1 MMYEELAGNQ
11 RRLRHIQGVY
21 VKNLTPF
28 PLRDH
33 ASSALQHTAPTPIIQ
48 LSDDTD
54 LVLARRR
61 GRRISQNSV
70 VTLRT
75 LRSDT
80 HSEETAEKSGETPRS
95 SRTRPAGPPVS
106 FSRAGP
112 SNSPPAHLRRQR
124 STSHTSLGSIRTG
137 SHSRDAS
144 VTTPPT
150 SPPASSSSFLYD
162 ASQRSLEKVMSSRL
176 VETFVTLSALEVD
189 NQRTSNHN
197 GDSLKPPASPTSP
210 ERSPVRGQ
218 LSKRISS
225 SNKTT
230 APKHSTGLSISSFDL
245 HGEQANSAK
254 VSSAA
259 LKRAGSTRKSNGP
272 IANGS
277 ARAPSISSPKSIN
290 FPHTPSPPP
299 TRSASPAR
307 SFVEDRQAT
316 VPFFISSI
324 HRPSTNP
331 SWTDLDANGDFAG
344 WVDRQQSRVTV
355 ALWGRVDECSASAW
369 SNLKGKDKD
378 IGSDEPNED
387 NWKVLVEW
395 DVQMDKL
402 EKAEATVLD
411 HLDVLPSNT
420 LLLSL
425 APSGDLYFL
434 PPNSPSRPASPTTY
448 ASDSELATST
458 HKAKPPTRSEIL
470 QQSRR
475 ETRMKQSATWA
486 DVVKLANLY
495 AVVRDT
501 QTSLDGVLHNTNIL
515 IEHVGPN
522 VLVCIIIYAHYET
535 LTAGKAREISEREE
549 NLRIFRQEVTAARRA
564 CIASSQEKQ
573 NRVERLRA
581 RREALRAA
589 TDIYDEDVQANSEK
603 SERVNSSCAT
613 YLEIHNAL
621 TPRRTTLCHT
631 LDYIFPIEPDA
642 ERAADLVF
650 TILDVPLPVPVAPS
664 DPAPPLNNEE
674 AVSAALGYAAHVVAL
689 LSSYMNV
696 RVPYP
701 VTYVGSRSYVRDPIS
716 AMHGPRMFPLYPTG
730 MDTYRFEY
738 AVFLLNK
745 DIETLMAEQGLR
757 AADLRHTLPNLK
769 NLILTLTHNPES
781 TPPNVVQ
788 VSLPPPTPAV
798 EDTAE
803 TPRAVSPTPT
813 ETTQNPVA
821 TRSSFLSPLTAI
833 LRRYPGSSSRPK
845 VVVDTTESAEGSEAR
860 TPTAPEAPE
869 TARPENSPSSLSSS
883 SDSSTGEAETN
894 HVEAKGDSPANGL
907 EKLAD
912 KSPVAEPP
920 ASPLSHTVT

>member
-1 MMYEELAGNQ
+1 MYEELAGNQ

-28 PLRDH
+28 PLRDN
-33 ASSALQHTAPTPIIQ
+33 ASSALQHTTPAPIIQ
-48 LSDDTD
+48 PSDDTD

-61 GRRISQNSV
+61 GRRISQNSI

-75 LRSDT
+75 LRSDSR
-80 HSEETAEKSGETPRS
+80 SEETAEKPGEAPRS
-95 SRTRPAGPPVS
+95 ARTRPTGPPVS

-124 STSHTSLGSIRTG
+124 STSHTSLGSIKTG

-150 SPPASSSSFLYD
+150 SPPASSGSFLYD
-162 ASQRSLEKVMSSRL
+162 ASQRSLEKVVSSRL

-189 NQRTSNHN
+189 DQRTSNHH

-210 ERSPVRGQ
+210 ERLPARGQ
-218 LSKRISS
+218 FSKRFSL

-230 APKHSTGLSISSFDL
+230 TPKHSTGLSTSSFDL
-245 HGEQANSAK
+245 HGEPNGAK

-259 LKRAGSTRKSNGP
+259 LKRTVSTRKSNGP
-272 IANGS
+272 TTNGS
-277 ARAPSISSPKSIN
+277 TRTPSISSPKSIN

-324 HRPSTNP
+324 HWPSTNP
-331 SWTDLDANGDFAG
+331 SWTDLDANGDFAE

-355 ALWGRVDECSASAW
+355 AVWGRVDECSALAW

-402 EKAEATVLD
+402 QKVEATVIAINALKVIKVLD

-434 PPNSPSRPASPTTY
+434 PPNLPSRPSSPTAY
-448 ASDSELATST
+448 ASDSEIATST
-458 HKAKPPTRSEIL
+458 HKAKPPTRSDIL
-470 QQSRR
+470 RQSRR
-475 ETRMKQSATWA
+475 EKMKQSATWA

-501 QTSLDGVLHNTNIL
+501 QTSLDEVLHNTNDL

-535 LTAGKAREISEREE
+535 LTAGKTREISEREE
-549 NLRIFRQEVTAARRA
+549 NLRTLRQEVAAAKRA
-564 CIASSQEKQ
+564 CAASSQEKQ
-573 NRVERLRA
+573 SRAERLRA

-589 TDIYDEDVQANSEK
+589 TDIYDQGVQANSEK
-603 SERVNSSCAT
+603 SEEVNSARAT
-613 YLEIHNAL
+613 YLEVHNAL

-631 LDYIFPIEPDA
+631 LDYIFPIEPDS

-650 TILDVPLPVPVAPS
+650 TIVDVPLPVPVAPS

-701 VTYVGSRSYVRDPIS
+701 VT
-716 AMHGPRMFPLYPTG
+716 FPLYPTG

-745 DIETLMAEQGLR
+745 DIETLMSEQGLR

-769 NLILTLTHNPES
+769 NLILTLTHNSES

-788 VSLPPPTPAV
+788 VSLPPPTPVV

-803 TPRAVSPTPT
+803 TPRAASPTPT
-813 ETTQNPVA
+813 EAAQNPVP

-845 VVVDTTESAEGSEAR
+845 VVVDTTEPAEGSEAL
-860 TPTAPEAPE
+860 TPTVPE
-869 TARPENSPSSLSSS
+869 TPQTVHPENSPGALSSS
-883 SDSSTGEAETN
+883 SNSSTDEAETN
-894 HVEAKGDSPANGL
+894 DVEAKGDSPSNGL

-912 KSPVAEPP
+912 KSPVGEPP
-920 ASPLSHTVT
+920 ASPLSHTIT

>member
-1 MMYEELAGNQ
+1 MYEELAGSQ
-11 RRLRHIQGVY
+11 RRIRHIEGIY

-33 ASSALQHTAPTPIIQ
+33 ASSALQHTTPAPIIQ

-61 GRRISQNSV
+61 GRKISQNAV
-70 VTLRT
+70 VTLRN
-75 LRSDT
+75 LRSDVRT
-80 HSEETAEKSGETPRS
+80 EESADKPGETPRS
-95 SRTRPAGPPVS
+95 ARARPAGPPVS

-124 STSHTSLGSIRTG
+124 STSHTSLGSTKAG
-137 SHSRDAS
+137 THSRDAS

-150 SPPASSSSFLYD
+150 SPVVGSSSFLYD
-162 ASQRSLEKVMSSRL
+162 ASQRNLEKVMSSRL
-176 VETFVTLSALEVD
+176 VETFVTLSVPELVNE
-189 NQRTSNHN
+189 RTPNRN
-197 GDSLKPPASPTSP
+197 GGTLNSPTSPTSP
-210 ERSPVRGQ
+210 ERSPTRGQ
-218 LSKRISS
+218 LPKNPPLSNRIT
-225 SNKTT
+225 N
-230 APKHSTGLSISSFDL
+230 PKHSPQLSTSSLDL
-245 HGEQANSAK
+245 HGETSGVK
-254 VSSAA
+254 VT

-272 IANGS
+272 TANGS
-277 ARAPSISSPKSIN
+277 ARTPSISSPKSIN
-290 FPHTPSPPP
+290 FPRTPSPPS

-307 SFVEDRQAT
+307 SVAEDRQAT
-316 VPFFISSI
+316 IPFFISSI

-331 SWTDLDANGDFAG
+331 SWTDLDANGDFAD
-344 WVDRQQSRVTV
+344 WVDRQQNRVTV

-378 IGSDEPNED
+378 IGSDETNNA

-395 DVQMDKL
+395 DVQMDRL
-402 EKAEATVLD
+402 EKVETTVLD
-411 HLDVLPSNT
+411 HLDILPSNT
-420 LLLSL
+420 LLFSL

-434 PPNSPSRPASPTTY
+434 PPNSPSRPSSPAAY
-448 ASDSELATST
+448 ASDSELATT
-458 HKAKPPTRSEIL
+458 TLKTKPPTRSEIL
-470 QQSRR
+470 QHSRR

-501 QTSLDGVLHNTNIL
+501 QTSLDEVLRNTNDL
-515 IEHVGPN
+515 IEQVGPN
-522 VLVCIIIYAHYET
+522 VLT
-535 LTAGKAREISEREE
+535 REIGEREE
-549 NLRIFRQEVTAARRA
+549 HLRTLRQEVATAKRGCA
-564 CIASSQEKQ
+564 ASSKEIQSRIEQ
-573 NRVERLRA
+573 LRA

-589 TDIYDEDVQANSEK
+589 TDIYDQDVQANDEK
-603 SERVNSSCAT
+603 SDEVNSASAT
-613 YLEIHNAL
+613 YLAIHNAL
-621 TPRRTTLCHT
+621 APRRTTLCHT
-631 LDYIFPIEPDA
+631 LDFIFPIEPDA

-696 RVPYP
+696 RIPYP

-769 NLILTLTHNPES
+769 NLMLILTHNS
-781 TPPNVVQ
+781 QSSPPDTVEVPI
-788 VSLPPPTPAV
+788 LPPAPSV

-803 TPRAVSPTPT
+803 TPRALSPTPT
-813 ETTQNPVA
+813 ETPQNPA
-821 TRSSFLSPLTAI
+821 PSRSSFLSPLTAI
-833 LRRYPGSSSRPK
+833 LRRSSRPK
-845 VVVDTTESAEGSEAR
+845 VIVDTIEPAESSEAR
-860 TPTAPEAPE
+860 TPTAPKTPE
-869 TARPENSPSSLSSS
+869 TARPENSPSALSGSS
-883 SDSSTGEAETN
+883 NSSTGEVESN
-894 HVEAKGDSPANGL
+894 GVEAKGDSPSHGL
-907 EKLAD
+907 EKLVD
-912 KSPVAEPP
+912 KTPVGEPP
-920 ASPLSHTVT
+920 ASPLSHTIT

>member
-11 RRLRHIQGVY
+11 RRIRHIEGIY

-33 ASSALQHTAPTPIIQ
+33 ASSALQHTTPAPIIQ

-54 LVLARRR
+54 LILARRR
-61 GRRISQNSV
+61 GRKISQNAV

-75 LRSDT
+75 LRSDVRADE
-80 HSEETAEKSGETPRS
+80 SADKPGESPRS
-95 SRTRPAGPPVS
+95 ARTRPAGPPVS

-112 SNSPPAHLRRQR
+112 SNSPPAHPRRQR
-124 STSHTSLGSIRTG
+124 STSHTSLGSTKVG
-137 SHSRDAS
+137 THSRDPS

-150 SPPASSSSFLYD
+150 SPTVGSNSFLYD

-176 VETFVTLSALEVD
+176 VETFLTLSASEADSEGLVHD
-189 NQRTSNHN
+189 S
-197 GDSLKPPASPTSP
+197 GDGLRPPTSPTSP
-210 ERSPVRGQ
+210 ERSPIRGQ
-218 LSKRISS
+218 LPKRFPL
-225 SNKTT
+225 SNK
-230 APKHSTGLSISSFDL
+230 AANANHSPGHSISSMDL
-245 HGEQANSAK
+245 HAEPANSAK
-254 VSSAA
+254 VA
-259 LKRAGSTRKSNGP
+259 LKRTSSNRKSNGP
-272 IANGS
+272 TANGS
-277 ARAPSISSPKSIN
+277 ARTPSISSPKSIN
-290 FPHTPSPPP
+290 FPRSPSPPS

-307 SFVEDRQAT
+307 SVMEDRQAT

-331 SWTDLDANGDFAG
+331 SWTDLDAKGDFAG
-344 WVDRQQSRVTV
+344 WIDRQRNRVTV

-378 IGSDEPNED
+378 IGTEEANDA
-387 NWKVLVEW
+387 NWKILVEW
-395 DVQMDKL
+395 DVQMEKL
-402 EKAEATVLD
+402 EKVEATVLD

-434 PPNSPSRPASPTTY
+434 PPNSPSRPSSPAAY
-448 ASDSELATST
+448 ASDSELATT
-458 HKAKPPTRSEIL
+458 TLKTKPPTRSEML

-486 DVVKLANLY
+486 DVVKFANLY
-495 AVVRDT
+495 AVTRDT
-501 QTSLDGVLHNTNIL
+501 QTSLDEVLRNTNSL
-515 IEHVGPN
+515 IEQVGPN
-522 VLVCIIIYAHYET
+522 VL
-535 LTAGKAREISEREE
+535 AREISEREE
-549 NLRIFRQEVTAARRA
+549 NLRTLRQEVAAA
-564 CIASSQEKQ
+564 KKGCAASSKDIQSRIDQ
-573 NRVERLRA
+573 LRA

-589 TDIYDEDVQANSEK
+589 TDIYDQDVQANNDK
-603 SERVNSSCAT
+603 SDEVKSASAT
-613 YLEIHNAL
+613 YLAIHNAL
-621 TPRRTTLCHT
+621 APRRTTLCHT
-631 LDYIFPIEPDA
+631 LDSIFPIESDA
-642 ERAADLVF
+642 EHAADLVF

-664 DPAPPLNNEE
+664 DPAPPLKNEE

-696 RVPYP
+696 RIPYP

-769 NLILTLTHNPES
+769 NLILILTHNSES
-781 TPPNVVQ
+781 ASDNTAQ
-788 VSLPPPTPAV
+788 VSLDTPTPAT

-813 ETTQNPVA
+813 EIAQNPA
-821 TRSSFLSPLTAI
+821 PTRSSFLSPLTAI
-833 LRRYPGSSSRPK
+833 LRRYPGSSGRPK
-845 VVVDTTESAEGSEAR
+845 VVVDTTEPAEASEAR
-860 TPTAPEAPE
+860 TPTAPETPQ
-869 TARPENSPSSLSSS
+869 TARPENSPGVLSSS
-883 SDSSTGEAETN
+883 SNSSNGEVGPN
-894 HVEAKGDSPANGL
+894 GIEAKGDSPSNGL
-907 EKLAD
+907 EKLID
-912 KSPVAEPP
+912 KSPVGETP

>member
-1 MMYEELAGNQ
+1 MMYEELAGSQ
-11 RRLRHIQGVY
+11 RRLRHIQGIY

-33 ASSALQHTAPTPIIQ
+33 ASSALQHTTQAPIIQ
-48 LSDDTD
+48 LSDDID
-54 LVLARRR
+54 IVLARRR

-75 LRSDT
+75 LRSDSHT
-80 HSEETAEKSGETPRS
+80 EESTEKPGDSPRS
-95 SRTRPAGPPVS
+95 TRTRAAGPPVS

-112 SNSPPAHLRRQR
+112 SNSPPVHMRRQR
-124 STSHTSLGSIRTG
+124 STSHTSLGSIKAGT
-137 SHSRDAS
+137 HSRDAS

-150 SPPASSSSFLYD
+150 SPPPGSGSFLYD

-176 VETFVTLSALEVD
+176 VETFVTLSAMEVD
-189 NQRTSNHN
+189 KQRASNYN

-210 ERSPVRGQ
+210 ERSPVRSQ
-218 LSKRISS
+218 LSKRFPSS
-225 SNKTT
+225 DKTNT
-230 APKHSTGLSISSFDL
+230 PKHASGLSTSSFDL
-245 HGEQANSAK
+245 HGEHANGVK
-254 VSSAA
+254 VSSTT
-259 LKRAGSTRKSNGP
+259 LKRAGSTRKSNG
-272 IANGS
+272 S
-277 ARAPSISSPKSIN
+277 AKNPSISSPKSIT

-299 TRSASPAR
+299 SRSASPAR

-331 SWTDLDANGDFAG
+331 SWTDLDADGDFAE
-344 WVDRQQSRVTV
+344 WVDRQQSRVTI
-355 ALWGRVDECSASAW
+355 ALWGRVDECSAPAW

-378 IGSDEPNED
+378 LGSEGSNED

-402 EKAEATVLD
+402 EKVEATVLD

-434 PPNSPSRPASPTTY
+434 PPNSPSRPPSPTAY
-448 ASDSELATST
+448 ASDSELATSA
-458 HKAKPPTRSEIL
+458 HKSKPPTRSEIL

-501 QTSLDGVLHNTNIL
+501 QTSLDEIIHNTDNL

-522 VLVCIIIYAHYET
+522 VLT
-535 LTAGKAREISEREE
+535 REISEREE
-549 NLRIFRQEVTAARRA
+549 CLRTLRQEVAAARKGCA
-564 CIASSQEKQ
+564 ASSQEKQ
-573 NRVERLRA
+573 NRIEQLRA

-589 TDIYDEDVQANSEK
+589 TDIYDCDVQANNEK
-603 SERVNSSCAT
+603 SDQVDYARAT

-631 LDYIFPIEPDA
+631 LDSIFPIEPDA

-674 AVSAALGYAAHVVAL
+674 AVSAALGYAAHVVGL

-769 NLILTLTHNPES
+769 NLILTLTHNSES
-781 TPPNVVQ
+781 TSPRAVQ
-788 VSLPPPTPAV
+788 VSLPPPVPV
-798 EDTAE
+798 MEDNSQ
-803 TPRAVSPTPT
+803 TPRAASPTPT
-813 ETTQNPVA
+813 EAAQNPA
-821 TRSSFLSPLTAI
+821 PSRSSFLSPLTAI
-833 LRRYPGSSSRPK
+833 LRRYPGSSNRPK
-845 VVVDTTESAEGSEAR
+845 VIVDAAEPAEGSEAR
-860 TPTAPEAPE
+860 TPTAPETPQ
-869 TARPENSPSSLSSS
+869 TARPENSPNGLSSS
-883 SDSSTGEAETN
+883 SNSSTGEAGTN
-894 HVEAKGDSPANGL
+894 NVEAKGDSPSNGL
-907 EKLAD
+907 EKPVG
-912 KSPVAEPP
+912 KSPVGEPP

>member
-1 MMYEELAGNQ
+1 MMCEELAGGQ

-33 ASSALQHTAPTPIIQ
+33 ASSALQHTTPAPIMQ

-54 LVLARRR
+54 LFLARRR

-75 LRSDT
+75 LRSDS
-80 HSEETAEKSGETPRS
+80 HDETTEKPGETPRS
-95 SRTRPAGPPVS
+95 ARTRPIGPPVS

-112 SNSPPAHLRRQR
+112 SNSPPVHLRRQR
-124 STSHTSLGSIRTG
+124 SASHTSLGSTKAG
-137 SHSRDAS
+137 THSRDAS

-150 SPPASSSSFLYD
+150 SPPVGSGSFLHD

-176 VETFVTLSALEVD
+176 VETFVTLSTSEAD
-189 NQRTSNHN
+189 NQRAENYY
-197 GDSLKPPASPTSP
+197 GDSLKSPASPTSP

-218 LSKRISS
+218 LFKRHPF
-225 SNKTT
+225 SNKSTT
-230 APKHSTGLSISSFDL
+230 SKHATGLSTSSFEQY
-245 HGEQANSAK
+245 GEQVNSPK
-254 VSSAA
+254 VSSTA
-259 LKRAGSTRKSNGP
+259 LKRAGSTRKSNGLT
-272 IANGS
+272 ANGS
-277 ARAPSISSPKSIN
+277 PRTASISSPKSIS
-290 FPHTPSPPP
+290 FPHSPSPPP
-299 TRSASPAR
+299 SRSASPAR

-331 SWTDLDANGDFAG
+331 SWADLDANGDFAA

-355 ALWGRVDECSASAW
+355 ALWGRVDEHSTSAW
-369 SNLKGKDKD
+369 SNIKGKDKD
-378 IGSDEPNED
+378 IGPEEPNED

-395 DVQMDKL
+395 DVQMGQL
-402 EKAEATVLD
+402 EKVEATVLD

-434 PPNSPSRPASPTTY
+434 PPNSPSRPSSPTAY

-458 HKAKPPTRSEIL
+458 HKANAPTRSEIL

-501 QTSLDGVLHNTNIL
+501 QTSLDEVLRNTNSL

-522 VLVCIIIYAHYET
+522 VL
-535 LTAGKAREISEREE
+535 AREISEREE
-549 NLRIFRQEVTAARRA
+549 NLRTLRQEVVAAKNG
-564 CIASSQEKQ
+564 CTASSRANQ
-573 NRVERLRA
+573 NRIEMLRA
-581 RREALRAA
+581 RREALQAA
-589 TDIYDEDVQANSEK
+589 TSVYDQDVQANNEASDQ
-603 SERVNSSCAT
+603 VNSVRAT

-769 NLILTLTHNPES
+769 NLILTLTHNSES
-781 TPPNVVQ
+781 TPPLSVAQ
-788 VSLPPPTPAV
+788 VSLPSPAPAPTV
-798 EDTAE
+798 EDATE
-803 TPRAVSPTPT
+803 TPRAASPAPT
-813 ETTQNPVA
+813 ETVQNPA
-821 TRSSFLSPLTAI
+821 PARSSFLSPLTAI

-845 VVVDTTESAEGSEAR
+845 VIVDTAETAEGSEAH
-860 TPTAPEAPE
+860 TPTAPGTPQ
-869 TARPENSPSSLSSS
+869 TARPENSPGGLSSS
-883 SDSSTGEAETN
+883 SDSSTGETGGNDVET
-894 HVEAKGDSPANGL
+894 KGDSPANGF

-912 KSPVAEPP
+912 KSPAGEHP
-920 ASPLSHTVT
+920 ASSLSHTVT

>member
-1 MMYEELAGNQ
+1 MMYEELAGSQ

-21 VKNLTPF
+21 VRNLTPF

-33 ASSALQHTAPTPIIQ
+33 ASSALQHTTPTAIIQ

-61 GRRISQNSV
+61 GRRISQNSI

-75 LRSDT
+75 IRSDSHT
-80 HSEETAEKSGETPRS
+80 EESTEKPGEPPRS
-95 SRTRPAGPPVS
+95 ARTRPTGPPVS

-124 STSHTSLGSIRTG
+124 STSHTSLCDFVNLGSGQSTSLEPQWGFSQTPYFTRVSRALIRLST
-137 SHSRDAS
+137 
-144 VTTPPT
+144 
-150 SPPASSSSFLYD
+150 SSFE
-162 ASQRSLEKVMSSRL
+162 QHE
-176 VETFVTLSALEVD
+176 
-189 NQRTSNHN
+189 
-197 GDSLKPPASPTSP
+197 
-210 ERSPVRGQ
+210 
-218 LSKRISS
+218 
-225 SNKTT
+225 
-230 APKHSTGLSISSFDL
+230 
-245 HGEQANSAK
+245 EQANGAK
-254 VSSAA
+254 VSSTA
-259 LKRAGSTRKSNGP
+259 LKRTGSARKSNGLT
-272 IANGS
+272 ANGS
-277 ARAPSISSPKSIN
+277 VRTPSISSPKSIS

-316 VPFFISSI
+316 IPFFISPI

-331 SWTDLDANGDFAG
+331 SWTGLDANGDFAE
-344 WVDRQQSRVTV
+344 WVDRQQSQIIV
-355 ALWGRVDECSASAW
+355 ALWGRVNECSASAW
-369 SNLKGKDKD
+369 SNLKGKDKG

-402 EKAEATVLD
+402 EKVEATLLD

-425 APSGDLYFL
+425 APSGDLYYL
-434 PPNSPSRPASPTTY
+434 PSNSPSRPSSPTAY
-448 ASDSELATST
+448 ASDSELAIST

-501 QTSLDGVLHNTNIL
+501 QISLDEVLHNTNSL

-522 VLVCIIIYAHYET
+522 VL
-535 LTAGKAREISEREE
+535 AREISEREE
-549 NLRIFRQEVTAARRA
+549 NLRVLRQEVVAAKKGCA
-564 CIASSQEKQ
+564 ASSQEKQ
-573 NRVERLRA
+573 SRTERLRD
-581 RREALRAA
+581 RQEALRAA
-589 TDIYDEDVQANSEK
+589 TDVYDQAVQANDEK
-603 SERVNSSCAT
+603 SDQVDSARAT

-621 TPRRTTLCHT
+621 TPRRMALCHT

-650 TILDVPLPVPVAPS
+650 TILGVPLPVPVAPS

-689 LSSYMNV
+689 LGSYMNV

-745 DIETLMAEQGLR
+745 DVETLMVEQGLR

-769 NLILTLTHNPES
+769 NLILTLTHDSES
-781 TPPNVVQ
+781 MPPNVVQ
-788 VSLPPPTPAV
+788 VSLPPPVPTV

-803 TPRAVSPTPT
+803 TPRAASPAPT
-813 ETTQNPVA
+813 ETAQHSAP

-845 VVVDTTESAEGSEAR
+845 VIVDTAETAEGSEVR
-860 TPTAPEAPE
+860 TPTAPETPQ
-869 TARPENSPSSLSSS
+869 TARPENSPGSLNSSS
-883 SDSSTGEAETN
+883 NSSMGEAETN
-894 HVEAKGDSPANGL
+894 DVEAKGDSPANGL

-912 KSPVAEPP
+912 KSPVGEPP

>member
-1 MMYEELAGNQ
+1 MMYEELAGSQ
-11 RRLRHIQGVY
+11 RRLRHIQGVH

-33 ASSALQHTAPTPIIQ
+33 ASSALQHTTPAPIIQ

-61 GRRISQNSV
+61 GRRVSQNSA

-75 LRSDT
+75 LRSDSHT
-80 HSEETAEKSGETPRS
+80 EESAEKPGESPRS
-95 SRTRPAGPPVS
+95 ARTRPAGPPVS

-124 STSHTSLGSIRTG
+124 STSHTSLGSIKAGT
-137 SHSRDAS
+137 HSRDAS

-150 SPPASSSSFLYD
+150 SPPVGSSSFLYD

-176 VETFVTLSALEVD
+176 VETFVTLSASED
-189 NQRTSNHN
+189 GPRAWSHN
-197 GDSLKPPASPTSP
+197 VDSLHPPASPTSP

-218 LSKRISS
+218 LSKRLPL

-230 APKHSTGLSISSFDL
+230 APKHATGLSTSSFE
-245 HGEQANSAK
+245 HAEQSNGAK
-254 VSSAA
+254 VSGTT
-259 LKRAGSTRKSNGP
+259 LKRAGSARKSNGSA
-272 IANGS
+272 ANGS
-277 ARAPSISSPKSIN
+277 ARSPSISSPKSIS
-290 FPHTPSPPP
+290 FPRTSPPP

-331 SWTDLDANGDFAG
+331 SWADLDANGDFAE
-344 WVDRQQSRVTV
+344 WVDRQQSRVGV

-378 IGSDEPNED
+378 IGSEEPDED

-395 DVQMDKL
+395 EVQMDKL
-402 EKAEATVLD
+402 EKVEAAVLD

-434 PPNSPSRPASPTTY
+434 PPSSPSRPSSPTAY
-448 ASDSELATST
+448 ASDSELANSI

-475 ETRMKQSATWA
+475 ETRMKQSASWA
-486 DVVKLANLY
+486 DVVNLANLY

-501 QTSLDGVLHNTNIL
+501 QTSLDEVLNTTNRL
-515 IEHVGPN
+515 IEHVGPR
-522 VLVCIIIYAHYET
+522 VLVCVSIYARYET
-535 LTAGKAREISEREE
+535 LTPGKAREISEREE
-549 NLRIFRQEVTAARRA
+549 NLRTLQQEVAAA
-564 CIASSQEKQ
+564 KKGCAASSQEKQ
-573 NRVERLRA
+573 NRIERLRA
-581 RREALRAA
+581 RREALQAA
-589 TDIYDEDVQANSEK
+589 TDIYDQDVQANNEK
-603 SERVNSSCAT
+603 SNQVDSARAT
-613 YLEIHNAL
+613 YFEIHNAL

-631 LDYIFPIEPDA
+631 LDSIFPIEPDA

-696 RVPYP
+696 RIPYP
-701 VTYVGSRSYVRDPIS
+701 VT
-716 AMHGPRMFPLYPTG
+716 FPLYPTG
-730 MDTYRFEY
+730 VDTYRFEY

-745 DIETLMAEQGLR
+745 DVETLMAEQGLR

-769 NLILTLTHNPES
+769 NLILTLTHNSES
-781 TPPNVVQ
+781 TPLNAVQ
-788 VSLPPPTPAV
+788 VSLPPPTPIG
-798 EDTAE
+798 EDTSE
-803 TPRAVSPTPT
+803 TPRAASPTPT
-813 ETTQNPVA
+813 EAAQNPA
-821 TRSSFLSPLTAI
+821 PTRSSFLSPLTAI
-833 LRRYPGSSSRPK
+833 LRRYPGSSNRPK
-845 VVVDTTESAEGSEAR
+845 VTVDTVDTAEGSETQAPT
-860 TPTAPEAPE
+860 TPETPQ
-869 TARPENSPSSLSSS
+869 TARPENSPDGLSSS
-883 SDSSTGEAETN
+883 SNSSASEAETN
-894 HVEAKGDSPANGL
+894 DVEAKGDSPANGL
-907 EKLAD
+907 EKVAD
-912 KSPVAEPP
+912 KLTVGEPP
-920 ASPLSHTVT
+920 ASPLSHTVA

>member
-1 MMYEELAGNQ
+1 MMYEELAGSQ
-11 RRLRHIQGVY
+11 RRLRHIQGIY

-33 ASSALQHTAPTPIIQ
+33 ASSVLQHATPNTIIQ

-75 LRSDT
+75 LRSDS
-80 HSEETAEKSGETPRS
+80 HSEETAEKPGEPPRS
-95 SRTRPAGPPVS
+95 TRTRPAGPPVS

-124 STSHTSLGSIRTG
+124 STSHTSLGSVKTKT
-137 SHSRDAS
+137 HSRDPS
-144 VTTPPT
+144 ITTPPT
-150 SPPASSSSFLYD
+150 SPPVGSGSFLYD

-189 NQRTSNHN
+189 NQRASNYN

-218 LSKRISS
+218 LSKRYPLP
-225 SNKTT
+225 NKTT
-230 APKHSTGLSISSFDL
+230 TPKHATGLSTSSFDQ
-245 HGEQANSAK
+245 HGEQVHGAK
-254 VSSAA
+254 VSSTT
-259 LKRAGSTRKSNGP
+259 LKRTGSARKSNGLT
-272 IANGS
+272 ANGS
-277 ARAPSISSPKSIN
+277 ARTPSISSPKSIS
-290 FPHTPSPPP
+290 FPHTSPPP

-331 SWTDLDANGDFAG
+331 SWADLDANGDFAE
-344 WVDRQQSRVTV
+344 WVDRQQSRVSV
-355 ALWGRVDECSASAW
+355 ALWGRVDGCSASAW
-369 SNLKGKDKD
+369 SNLKGKDKE
-378 IGSDEPNED
+378 IGSEEPDED

-395 DVQMDKL
+395 EVQMDKL
-402 EKAEATVLD
+402 EKVEATVLD

-434 PPNSPSRPASPTTY
+434 PANSPSRPPSPAAY
-448 ASDSELATST
+448 ASDSELTTSA

-486 DVVKLANLY
+486 DVVNLANLY

-501 QTSLDGVLHNTNIL
+501 QSSLDEVLHNTNDL
-515 IEHVGPN
+515 IEHVGPK
-522 VLVCIIIYAHYET
+522 VL
-535 LTAGKAREISEREE
+535 AREISEREE
-549 NLRIFRQEVTAARRA
+549 NLRILRQEAAVAKKRCA
-564 CIASSQEKQ
+564 ASSEEKQ
-573 NRVERLRA
+573 SRIERLRF
-581 RREALRAA
+581 RREALQAA
-589 TDIYDEDVQANSEK
+589 IDIYDQDVQANNEQSDQVD
-603 SERVNSSCAT
+603 SARAT

-631 LDYIFPIEPDA
+631 LDSIFPIEPDA

-745 DIETLMAEQGLR
+745 DVETLMAEQGLR

-769 NLILTLTHNPES
+769 NLILTLTHNSES
-781 TPPNVVQ
+781 TPPNAVQ
-788 VSLPPPTPAV
+788 ISLPPPTPTV
-798 EDTAE
+798 EDTSE

-813 ETTQNPVA
+813 ETAQNPA
-821 TRSSFLSPLTAI
+821 PTRSSFLSPLTAI

-845 VVVDTTESAEGSEAR
+845 VVVDTAETGESSEAL
-860 TPTAPEAPE
+860 TPTAPETPP
-869 TARPENSPSSLSSS
+869 TARPENSPGGLSSS
-883 SDSSTGEAETN
+883 SNSSIGEAETN
-894 HVEAKGDSPANGL
+894 DIEAKGDSPANGH

-912 KSPVAEPP
+912 KSPVGEPP

>member
-1 MMYEELAGNQ
+1 MMYEELAGSQ
-11 RRLRHIQGVY
+11 RRLRHIQGIY
-21 VKNLTPF
+21 IKNLTPF

-33 ASSALQHTAPTPIIQ
+33 ASSALQHTTPAPIIQ

-75 LRSDT
+75 LRSDSHT
-80 HSEETAEKSGETPRS
+80 EESTEKPGESPRS
-95 SRTRPAGPPVS
+95 ARTRPTGPPVS

-112 SNSPPAHLRRQR
+112 SNSPPVHVRRQR
-124 STSHTSLGSIRTG
+124 STSHTSLGSIKSGT
-137 SHSRDAS
+137 HSRDAS

-150 SPPASSSSFLYD
+150 SPPPGSGSFLYD

-176 VETFVTLSALEVD
+176 VETFVALSASEVD
-189 NQRTSNHN
+189 NQRALNHN
-197 GDSLKPPASPTSP
+197 TDSLKPPSSPTSP
-210 ERSPVRGQ
+210 ERSPIRGQ
-218 LSKRISS
+218 LSKRFPS
-225 SNKTT
+225 SNK
-230 APKHSTGLSISSFDL
+230 ANMPKRATGLSTSSFDL
-245 HGEQANSAK
+245 HEEQVHEEQANGAK
-254 VSSAA
+254 VPSTT
-259 LKRAGSTRKSNGP
+259 LKRAGSTRKSNAP
-272 IANGS
+272 MNGS
-277 ARAPSISSPKSIN
+277 ARNPSISSPKSIT

-299 TRSASPAR
+299 SRSASPAR

-331 SWTDLDANGDFAG
+331 SWTDLDANGDFAE
-344 WVDRQQSRVTV
+344 WVDRHQSRVTV

-378 IGSDEPNED
+378 IGSDGSNED

-402 EKAEATVLD
+402 EKVEATVID

-434 PPNSPSRPASPTTY
+434 PPNSLSRPSSPTAY
-448 ASDSELATST
+448 ASDSELATSA
-458 HKAKPPTRSEIL
+458 HKTKPPTRSEII

-501 QTSLDGVLHNTNIL
+501 QTSLDEVLHNTNNL

-522 VLVCIIIYAHYET
+522 VL
-535 LTAGKAREISEREE
+535 AREISEREE
-549 NLRIFRQEVTAARRA
+549 NLRTLRREVAAAREGCA
-564 CIASSQEKQ
+564 TSSQEKQ
-573 NRVERLRA
+573 SRIEQLRA

-589 TDIYDEDVQANSEK
+589 TDIYDQDVQANNEK
-603 SERVNSSCAT
+603 SDQVDCARAT

-631 LDYIFPIEPDA
+631 LDSIFPIEPDA

-650 TILDVPLPVPVAPS
+650 TILNVPLPVPVAPS

-674 AVSAALGYAAHVVAL
+674 AVSAALGYAAHVVGL

-701 VTYVGSRSYVRDPIS
+701 VT
-716 AMHGPRMFPLYPTG
+716 FPLYPTG

-769 NLILTLTHNPES
+769 NLILTLTHNSES
-781 TPPNVVQ
+781 TPPHAAQ
-788 VSLPPPTPAV
+788 VSLQPPVPVVEV
-798 EDTAE
+798 EDNSQ
-803 TPRAVSPTPT
+803 TPRAASPTPT
-813 ETTQNPVA
+813 EAAQNPA
-821 TRSSFLSPLTAI
+821 PSRGSFLSPLTAI

-845 VVVDTTESAEGSEAR
+845 VTVDTAEPAEGSEAR
-860 TPTAPEAPE
+860 TPTAPETPQ
-869 TARPENSPSSLSSS
+869 TARPENSPNGLSSS
-883 SDSSTGEAETN
+883 SNSSTGETETN
-894 HVEAKGDSPANGL
+894 NVEAKGDSPSNGL

-912 KSPVAEPP
+912 KSPVGETP

>member
-11 RRLRHIQGVY
+11 RRIKHIEGIY

-33 ASSALQHTAPTPIIQ
+33 ASSALQHTTPAPIIQ
-48 LSDDTD
+48 PSDDTD

-61 GRRISQNSV
+61 GRKISQNAAV
-70 VTLRT
+70 ILRT
-75 LRSDT
+75 LRSDIRT
-80 HSEETAEKSGETPRS
+80 EESADKSGETPRS
-95 SRTRPAGPPVS
+95 ARTRPAGPPVS

-124 STSHTSLGSIRTG
+124 STSHTSLGSTKAG
-137 SHSRDAS
+137 THSRDAS

-150 SPPASSSSFLYD
+150 SPIIGSGSFLYD

-176 VETFVTLSALEVD
+176 VETFVTLSAPEVD
-189 NQRTSNHN
+189 NERLLGGN
-197 GDSLKPPASPTSP
+197 GDALKPPTSPTSP
-210 ERSPVRGQ
+210 ECSPVQGQ
-218 LSKRISS
+218 LSKRSPL
-225 SNKTT
+225 SNKNTS
-230 APKHSTGLSISSFDL
+230 PKHSPGLSTSALDL
-245 HGEQANSAK
+245 HGEPANNAK
-254 VSSAA
+254 VT
-259 LKRAGSTRKSNGP
+259 LKRTGSTRKSNGP
-272 IANGS
+272 ITNGS
-277 ARAPSISSPKSIN
+277 TKTPSISSPKSIS
-290 FPHTPSPPP
+290 FPRTTSPPS

-307 SFVEDRQAT
+307 SVVEDRLAT

-331 SWTDLDANGDFAG
+331 SWMDLDANGDFAG
-344 WVDRQQSRVTV
+344 WVDCQQSRVTV

-378 IGSDEPNED
+378 IGPEETNNDD
-387 NWKVLVEW
+387 WKILVEW
-395 DVQMDKL
+395 DVQMDSL
-402 EKAEATVLD
+402 EKVEATVLD

-434 PPNSPSRPASPTTY
+434 PSSPSRPSSPAAY
-448 ASDSELATST
+448 ASDSELATT
-458 HKAKPPTRSEIL
+458 TLKTKPPARSEIL

-501 QTSLDGVLHNTNIL
+501 QTSLNEVLRNTNNL
-515 IEHVGPN
+515 IEQVGPN
-522 VLVCIIIYAHYET
+522 VL
-535 LTAGKAREISEREE
+535 ARELSEREE
-549 NLRIFRQEVTAARRA
+549 HLRILRQEVAAA
-564 CIASSQEKQ
+564 KKGCAASSKEIQSRIDQ
-573 NRVERLRA
+573 LRT

-589 TDIYDEDVQANSEK
+589 IDIYEKDVDANNEK
-603 SERVNSSCAT
+603 SDEVNSASAT
-613 YLEIHNAL
+613 YLAIHNAL

-631 LDYIFPIEPDA
+631 LDSIFPIEPDS
-642 ERAADLVF
+642 EHAADLVF

-696 RVPYP
+696 RIPYP
-701 VTYVGSRSYVRDPIS
+701 VT
-716 AMHGPRMFPLYPTG
+716 FPLYPTG

-769 NLILTLTHNPES
+769 NLILTLTHNSES
-781 TPPNVVQ
+781 TPPNISQ
-788 VSLPPPTPAV
+788 VPLAPPIPTV

-803 TPRAVSPTPT
+803 TPRATSPTPT
-813 ETTQNPVA
+813 ETTQNLAPS
-821 TRSSFLSPLTAI
+821 RSSFLSPLTAI

-845 VVVDTTESAEGSEAR
+845 VVVDTTEPAETSEAR
-860 TPTAPEAPE
+860 TPTAPETPQ
-869 TARPENSPSSLSSS
+869 TARPENSPGALSSS
-883 SDSSTGEAETN
+883 SNSNTDEVESNG
-894 HVEAKGDSPANGL
+894 VEAKGDPPSNGL
-907 EKLAD
+907 EKLID
-912 KSPVAEPP
+912 KSPVGEPP